1 MHGFTFDNFKKM
13 RKKHDTNREKIK
25 TKKNRTKK
33 NTLKTTKNQTKTQFH
48 TLQALITDTRPKNM
62 MDLLKRKVLI
72 QSHQV
77 CYS

>member
-1 MHGFTFDNFKKM
+1 M
-13 RKKHDTNREKIK
+13 RNKHNTNREKNK
-25 TKKNRTKK
+25 KNKNRTKK
-33 NTLKTTKNQTKTQFH
+33 NTQNNKTKQNQTKTQFH
-48 TLQALITDTRPKNM
+48 TLQALITDTRPKSM

>member
-1 MHGFTFDNFKKM
+1 M
-13 RKKHDTNREKIK
+13 RKKHNTNREKIK
-25 TKKNRTKK
+25 TKQKK
-33 NTLKTTKNQTKTQFH
+33 TEQKKYTQNNKNQTKTQFH
-48 TLQALITDTRPKNM
+48 TLQALITDTRPKSM